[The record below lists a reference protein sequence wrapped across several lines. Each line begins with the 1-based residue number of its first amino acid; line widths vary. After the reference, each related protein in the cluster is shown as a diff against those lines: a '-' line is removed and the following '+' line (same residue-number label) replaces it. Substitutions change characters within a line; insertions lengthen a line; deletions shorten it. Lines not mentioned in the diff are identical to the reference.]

1 MKKLTLLFAAAAVL
15 FAGCVRVTN
24 IFEQVDGRLD
34 KLESQKIPDIEEQID
49 AINASLENL
58 STMDKELKGYI
69 DDLTATAEGLKEQI
83 KATNAKLDEV
93 KSALQ
98 GEISSAKEAVLE
110 QLESVKS
117 ELVGELSK
125 IDSAIALLQSK
136 DSELEH
142 KIADLRSYVNEEL
155 SKTTDWVGATFATLD
170 QYNSLVDEV
179 ASVKSQIAS
188 VNDSIALLESNLNN
202 KIKNDIAAAV
212 SSMDATIQQKV
223 KELTDAYIDAVAT
236 AKSEITAAY
245 TKAIDSA
252 IKNLDNSLRAWVG
265 EQLAGYYTIAEVDAK
280 IAALLAQLSSDD
292 LALVEELNNLKE
304 SLKSTAEDITEAY
317 KKAIE
322 EAIASNGGVIDSSS
336 LEPINNRIDNEVATI
351 NGKLAE
357 LQAQVDKN
365 TADIAKLL
373 ARIQS
378 VSYVPRYSDGKAT
391 VKFESDASEVVF
403 DFEVSPKDAVA
414 ELATVWQSAVSV
426 KAVYTQ
432 TRAVSFVEMPVL
444 KFEADAENGV
454 ISVFAS
460 GENLS
465 QDFKDGKLE
474 ASARLAISDGNNTLT
489 SDYVPMVA
497 KVMPP
502 YVLETTFDS
511 QKINGKIF
519 IRSRIAQ
526 DSNPLICVDYG
537 DGNLG
542 LFTEY
547 TYSKFGEYS
556 VKFYFNNPITE
567 IAHSAFFGSCLTS
580 VIIPNSVTIIG
591 NLAFASTDLQNV
603 KFEGNSQLMHIND
616 GAFQYAKMKK
626 INLPPSVEY
635 VGNCVFSG
643 SPYLTEITGGGSKF
657 GYMQGMYCEHNN
669 GTSYT
674 VIAYPAAL
682 ETERLQWTGVTY
694 AVKWG
699 AFAYCHNIVDIEL
712 RMNRIEQYNFMG
724 CDNLQSIELGYT
736 TSIANDVLRDC
747 KSLRYIDAP
756 LASSIGENTFC
767 NNESL
772 TDITLGCDEL
782 ATLSKVG
789 NNNPTLNTL
798 WIPSGVTEINES
810 FNSAPSL
817 VNIYCK
823 ATTPP
828 ALTLSLDAI
837 PAEAKIYVPW
847 TSVSAYKAAEGW
859 HDHEEKIVGYNFE
872 TNEVVDDSEL
882 LPPSNQ
888 IWYTSTDGN
897 IVEPFKKN
905 VFGAN
910 IVSNTYENGKGVI
923 EFDGDITIIG
933 EDAFRNCVNLAS
945 LIISNSVTKVG
956 ICAFESCNN
965 LTYVNIPASV
975 TKIDGAAFRGC
986 VSLKNINVP
995 DSVISIESEAFED
1008 CTNLESIIIPK
1019 GVTIIGY
1026 EVFRGCSSLVNVLMH
1041 ENVTEIRWRA
1051 LSNCSSLVNIAIPNS
1066 VVVIEHQAFS
1076 NCVSLTEV
1084 NIPEGVTDIAN
1095 YTFSGCSNL
1104 AKVIIP
1110 NSVIGI
1116 GSFSFYGCRSLT
1128 EVTIPDGVMSI
1139 GITAFNACSNLQKIF
1154 CKPTNPPVCGDDI
1167 FGGIHSSAQIYVS
1180 ASSVNA
1186 YKSAEY
1192 WSDYADQIVGYNF

>member
-1 MKKLTLLFAAAAVL
+1 MKKLTLLFAAAAML

-34 KLESQKIPDIEEQID
+34 ALENRKIPDIEEQID

-69 DDLTATAEGLKEQI
+69 EELTATAEGLKEQI
-83 KATNAKLDEV
+83 KATNTKLDEV

-98 GEISSAKEAVLE
+98 NEVSSAKEEVLE
-110 QLESVKS
+110 QLELAKS
-117 ELVGELSK
+117 ELVDELSK

-142 KIADLRSYVNEEL
+142 KIAELRSYVNEEL
-155 SKTTDWVGATFATLD
+155 GKTTDWVSATFATLD
-170 QYNSLVDEV
+170 QYNALVNEV
-179 ASVKSQIAS
+179 ADVKSLIAS
-188 VNDSIALLESNLNN
+188 INDSIYLLESKLTN
-202 KIKNDIAAAV
+202 KINDDIAAAV
-212 SSMDATIQQKV
+212 SSLSETIQQKIN
-223 KELTDAYIDAVAT
+223 ELTNAYIEAVAA

-245 TKAIDSA
+245 TSA
-252 IKNLDNSLRAWVG
+252 IQSAIANLDDSLRTWVG
-265 EQLAGYYTIAEVDAK
+265 EQLAGYYTIAEVDSK
-280 IAALLAQLSSDD
+280 IEALLLQLGVDD
-292 LALVEELNNLKE
+292 ASLMEELNGLKE
-304 SLKSTAEDITEAY
+304 QLKSTAEDITEAY

-322 EAIASNGGVIDSSS
+322 EAIASNGGEIDSKQ
-336 LEPINNRIDNEVATI
+336 LEAINNRIDTEIATI

-357 LQAQVDKN
+357 LQAQVNKN

-403 DFEVSPKDAVA
+403 NFEVSPKDAVA

-432 TRAVSFVEMPVL
+432 TRAVSFVEMPIL
-444 KFEADAENGV
+444 KFETDAENGV

-465 QDFKDGKLE
+465 QDFKNGKLE

-489 SDYVPMVA
+489 SDYVSMVA

-511 QKINGKIF
+511 QKINGKII

-547 TYSKFGEYS
+547 TGYTEYTYSKSGEYS

-580 VIIPNSVTIIG
+580 VIIPKSVTIIG

-603 KFEGNSQLMHIND
+603 KFESNSQLKNIGD
-616 GAFQYAKMKK
+616 GAFQYTK
-626 INLPPSVEY
+626 IKEIRLPYSVDSI
-635 VGNCVFSG
+635 GNCVFG
-643 SPYLTEITGGGSKF
+643 ACPYLTEITGGGSKF
-657 GYMQGMYCEHNN
+657 GNTQGMYREHKNDF
-669 GTSYT
+669 SYT

-682 ETERLQWTGVTY
+682 KTEKLQWDGVTY
-694 AVKWG
+694 DIKWG
-699 AFAYCHNIVDIEL
+699 AFAYCHNIVDVEL
-712 RMNRIEQYNFMG
+712 RMNKIEQCNFMG
-724 CDNLQSIELGYT
+724 CDNLKSINLGYT

-747 KSLRYIDAP
+747 QSLGYIAAP

-782 ATLSKVG
+782 TTLSKVG
-789 NNNPTLNTL
+789 NNNPTLSTL

-810 FNSAPSL
+810 FNSDASL
-817 VNIYCK
+817 TSIYIK

-828 ALTLSLDAI
+828 ALTSSFDSI

-847 TSVSAYKAAEGW
+847 TMVSAYKAAQGW
-859 HDHEEKIVGYNFE
+859 HDHEDKIVGYNFE

-897 IVEPFKKN
+897 IVVPHSTD

-923 EFDGDITIIG
+923 TFDGDVTSIG
-933 EDAFRNCVNLAS
+933 EWAFAYCSRLICVVIPDSVASIGENAFGDSDNLTSVINGSNVASIGSFAFVSCDSLINVAIGNRVISIGVDAFAYC
-945 LIISNSVTKVG
+945 G
-956 ICAFESCNN
+956 
-965 LTYVNIPASV
+965 
-975 TKIDGAAFRGC
+975 
-986 VSLKNINVP
+986 SLKSVIIP
-995 DSVISIESEAFED
+995 DSVISIGNGAFYG
-1008 CTNLESIIIPK
+1008 CSTLASVIVGNS
-1019 GVTIIGY
+1019 VTSIGY
-1026 EVFRGCSSLVNVLMH
+1026 NAFCNCTSLANITIPDSVTKIESGTFYGCSSLSSVTIGKNV
-1041 ENVTEIRWRA
+1041 
-1051 LSNCSSLVNIAIPNS
+1051 SSLVGSVFGDCYNLMNIYCKSTTPPTLFYNNAYRYG
-1066 VVVIEHQAFS
+1066 
-1076 NCVSLTEV
+1076 SLPF
-1084 NIPEGVTDIAN
+1084 NEGM
-1095 YTFSGCSNL
+1095 
-1104 AKVIIP
+1104 K
-1110 NSVIGI
+1110 
-1116 GSFSFYGCRSLT
+1116 
-1128 EVTIPDGVMSI
+1128 
-1139 GITAFNACSNLQKIF
+1139 
-1154 CKPTNPPVCGDDI
+1154 
-1167 FGGIHSSAQIYVS
+1167 IYVPRES
-1180 ASSVNA
+1180 YNDYMQYSDFVDSNDVQQNWYVYESYIVA
-1186 YKSAEY
+1186 Y
-1192 WSDYADQIVGYNF
+1192 DF

>member
-34 KLESQKIPDIEEQID
+34 KLENQKIPDIEEQID
-49 AINASLENL
+49 AINASLEKL
-58 STMDKELKGYI
+58 GLVDKELKDYI

-125 IDSAIALLQSK
+125 IDSAVALLQSK
-136 DSELEH
+136 DRELEQ

-202 KIKNDIAAAV
+202 KIKNDVAAAV
-212 SSMDATIQQKV
+212 SSMDATISQKV

-252 IKNLDNSLRAWVG
+252 IKKLDNSLRAWVG

-280 IAALLAQLSSDD
+280 IAALLAQLNSDD

-304 SLKSTAEDITEAY
+304 SLKSTAADITAAY

-391 VKFESDASEVVF
+391 VKFESDSSEVVF

-444 KFEADAENGV
+444 RFEADAENGV

-465 QDFKDGKLE
+465 QDFKDGKLK

-502 YVLETTFDS
+502 YVLETKYNVAEDGDS
-511 QKINGKIF
+511 VAIRINV
-519 IRSRIAQ
+519 AQ
-526 DSNPLICVDYG
+526 ESNPVICIDCGDGHFATKGEYWYKHIYKEAGDYTVKLYFNEPLVEISKKAFWDDCIKEITIPTTVTKISSQAFYRSTLESIYFEKNSGLKEVEAGAFLECIHLKSLLLPSSIEKIGEAIVSGCTSLTDINFDGGYYG
-537 DGNLG
+537 DY
-542 LFTEY
+542 EIHE
-547 TYSKFGEYS
+547 FGDGPESGTILVYHYDG
-556 VKFYFNNPITE
+556 VFNI
-567 IAHSAFFGSCLTS
+567 
-580 VIIPNSVTIIG
+580 
-591 NLAFASTDLQNV
+591 
-603 KFEGNSQLMHIND
+603 
-616 GAFQYAKMKK
+616 
-626 INLPPSVEY
+626 
-635 VGNCVFSG
+635 
-643 SPYLTEITGGGSKF
+643 
-657 GYMQGMYCEHNN
+657 
-669 GTSYT
+669 
-674 VIAYPAAL
+674 IAYTAGVANNKVVSNFYSRKTNIGLRTFYMCPYIERINIWWIDRISAMNFVYCDSL
-682 ETERLQWTGVTY
+682 EEISLSEAT
-694 AVKWG
+694 
-699 AFAYCHNIVDIEL
+699 CIE
-712 RMNRIEQYNFMG
+712 YNVLSN
-724 CDNLQSIELGYT
+724 CKNLKHLHLPE
-736 TSIANDVLRDC
+736 A
-747 KSLRYIDAP
+747 KE
-756 LASSIGENTFC
+756 IGENTFC

-772 TDITLGCDEL
+772 TDITLGCEEL
-782 ATLSKVG
+782 TTLSKVG

-810 FNSAPSL
+810 FNSNPSL

-823 ATTPP
+823 VTTPP

-859 HDHEEKIVGYNFE
+859 HDHEDKIVGYNFE
-872 TNEVVDDSEL
+872 TNEVVDVDDSDL

-897 IVEPFKKN
+897 IVAPYSTSG
-905 VFGAN
+905 FGVD

-923 EFDGDITIIG
+923 TFDGDVTEIG
-933 EDAFRNCVNLAS
+933 DSAFNNQGTLVSIS
-945 LIISNSVTKVG
+945 LPNSVSTIGNQAFDDCKQLKRVVIGDG
-956 ICAFESCNN
+956 ISMIG
-965 LTYVNIPASV
+965 V
-975 TKIDGAAFRGC
+975 AFRGC
-986 VSLKNINVP
+986 NSLSEMCIHSVTPPVVSSW
-995 DSVISIESEAFED
+995 DEED
-1008 CTNLESIIIPK
+1008 ESIRGFPCHMNVYVPK
-1019 GVTIIGY
+1019 
-1026 EVFRGCSSLVNVLMH
+1026 
-1041 ENVTEIRWRA
+1041 
-1051 LSNCSSLVNIAIPNS
+1051 NS
-1066 VVVIEHQAFS
+1066 VEIYMTAEGWRQCFS
-1076 NCVSLTEV
+1076 H
-1084 NIPEGVTDIAN
+1084 G
-1095 YTFSGCSNL
+1095 YW
-1104 AKVIIP
+1104 
-1110 NSVIGI
+1110 
-1116 GSFSFYGCRSLT
+1116 
-1128 EVTIPDGVMSI
+1128 
-1139 GITAFNACSNLQKIF
+1139 KIF
-1154 CKPTNPPVCGDDI
+1154 G
-1167 FGGIHSSAQIYVS
+1167 F
-1180 ASSVNA
+1180 
-1186 YKSAEY
+1186 
-1192 WSDYADQIVGYNF
+1192 